1 MAAVSKRLW
10 SYTSA
15 KNINRSSKG
24 PDQRVK
30 VLKNRK
36 SPQECNKNVIKT
48 HVVRQG
54 SPACLWLVKRLF
66 QEPVFDIVP

>member
-48 HVVRQG
+48 TSIQTIYF
-54 SPACLWLVKRLF
+54 PFYKIKKFKNL
-66 QEPVFDIVP
+66 IN